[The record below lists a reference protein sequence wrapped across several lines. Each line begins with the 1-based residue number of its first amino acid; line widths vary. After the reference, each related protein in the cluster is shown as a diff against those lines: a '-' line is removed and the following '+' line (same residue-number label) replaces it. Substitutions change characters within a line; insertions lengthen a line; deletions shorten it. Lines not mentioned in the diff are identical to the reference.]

1 VQVPVG
7 FTVVAQETPFD
18 RRVAEMIRR
27 IPPGRVASYGSV
39 AEWIGAP
46 AAARAVGRSLSRE
59 IDVPWHRVVTASGR
73 LVPKSERTHRELLR
87 AEGVRVR
94 GNMIVAPI
102 PWWEGPDANP

>member
-1 VQVPVG
+1 MQVPVG
-7 FTVVAQETPFD
+7 FTVVSQETEFD

-27 IPPGRVASYGSV
+27 IPAGKVASYGNV

-59 IDVPWHRVVTASGR
+59 MDVPWHRVVTASGR
-73 LVPKSERTHRELLR
+73 LVPRSERTHRELLR

-94 GNMIVAPI
+94 GKLIAAPI
-102 PWWEGPDANP
+102 PWWDGPTP